1 MEFNLKN
8 LLQALLLSTSEA
20 VSTETVQRV
29 LTRYHEEHA
38 QSEEEEKQEEG
49 EEKKPEVPS
58 LVTASDIRE
67 AIDSIRS
74 DYVESNSVFRI
85 IEGPQGFKL
94 ATAPEY
100 SEWIRLLRNQPRP
113 LRLSPAALET
123 LSIIAYRQPVTRSE
137 METIRGV
144 SVDSAVHK
152 LLELELIHIMG
163 RAELPGRPL
172 QYGTTELFMEFAGI
186 KSLEELPASDVV
198 SRNQLDTWIRDAQN
212 PEQISD
218 SDVGLPSDEPTQ
230 SEIEMDSDRT
240 EPESAESET
249 VEEPEAAPEEP
260 EPASEPYEPIE
271 ASEES
276 YIDTD
281 FDDDNEDA
289 ENSEDSEET
298 DSESENR

>member
-1 MEFNLKN
+1 MEFDLKN

-20 VSTETVQRV
+20 VSTDTVQRV
-29 LTRYHEEHA
+29 LTRYHEEH
-38 QSEEEEKQEEG
+38 SKDEPEEEEEENA
-49 EEKKPEVPS
+49 EAAPEVPT

-67 AIDSIRS
+67 AVEEIRS
-74 DYVESNSVFRI
+74 HYVESNSVFRI
-85 IEGPQGFKL
+85 IEGPQGFRL

-123 LSIIAYRQPVTRSE
+123 LSIVAYRQPVTRSE
-137 METIRGV
+137 MEAIRGV

-152 LLELELIHIMG
+152 LLELELIYVMG

-172 QYGTTELFMEFAGI
+172 QYGTTELFMEFSGI

-212 PEQISD
+212 PQVVSD
-218 SDVGLPSDEPTQ
+218 SDVGLPSEDSASEQTEMAMDE
-230 SEIEMDSDRT
+230 E
-240 EPESAESET
+240 
-249 VEEPEAAPEEP
+249 
-260 EPASEPYEPIE
+260 ASEPEEETEPVE

-281 FDDDNEDA
+281 FGDDE
-289 ENSEDSEET
+289 EDSEE
-298 DSESENR
+298 SETSEDTEADDPQQA

>member
-1 MEFNLKN
+1 MEPASGNVLFMEFNLKN

-20 VSTETVQRV
+20 VSAETVQRV
-29 LTRYHEEHA
+29 LSRYHEEHA
-38 QSEEEEKQEEG
+38 QSEGDDEDTDA
-49 EEKKPEVPS
+49 KPVVPS
-58 LVTASDIRE
+58 LVTASEIRD

-74 DYVESNSVFRI
+74 DYVESASVFRI
-85 IEGPQGFKL
+85 IEGPQGFRL

-212 PEQISD
+212 PQEIGD
-218 SDVGLPSDEPTQ
+218 SDVGLPSDSPGQT
-230 SEIEMDSDRT
+230 EIEMDTEEAPETDS
-240 EPESAESET
+240 EPEDI
-249 VEEPEAAPEEP
+249 
-260 EPASEPYEPIE
+260 ASEPYEPVE

-281 FDDDNEDA
+281 FADEDGEDA
-289 ENSEDSEET
+289 TNEEADPERET
-298 DSESENR
+298 D